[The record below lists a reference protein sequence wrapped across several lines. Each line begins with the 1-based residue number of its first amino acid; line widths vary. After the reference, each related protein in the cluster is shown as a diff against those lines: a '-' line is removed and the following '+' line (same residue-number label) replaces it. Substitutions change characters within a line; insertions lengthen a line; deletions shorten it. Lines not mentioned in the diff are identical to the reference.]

1 MDNLLGYDNK
11 FFDALGKITDIVI
24 LNFLCILFSIPL
36 ITIGTSIT
44 STYYVAM
51 KIMKG
56 EEPYILKSFMKS
68 FKENLKPGIIIW
80 SIFIVLAGILI
91 LDFNISNQISNKTFS
106 IILKFVCSIVGIV
119 YIFAFTYVFPILAKF
134 ENSIKNTIINSILI
148 SIQNLPYTII
158 MVIVNLIP
166 IIFTMVFPSSWGYI
180 LFFFVVIGIG
190 IITIIN
196 SILLNKIL
204 DKYIS

>member
-11 FFDALGKITDIVI
+11 FFEALGKITDIVI

>member
-11 FFDALGKITDIVI
+11 FFEALGKITDIVI

-180 LFFFVVIGIG
+180 LFFFVVICIG

>member
-1 MDNLLGYDNK
+1 M
-11 FFDALGKITDIVI
+11 
-24 LNFLCILFSIPL
+24 LFRS
-36 ITIGTSIT
+36 
-44 STYYVAM
+44 
-51 KIMKG
+51 
-56 EEPYILKSFMKS
+56 
-68 FKENLKPGIIIW
+68 
-80 SIFIVLAGILI
+80 
-91 LDFNISNQISNKTFS
+91 TFS

>member
-11 FFDALGKITDIVI
+11 FFEALGKITDIVI

-91 LDFNISNQISNKTFS
+91 LDMEK
-106 IILKFVCSIVGIV
+106 VH
-119 YIFAFTYVFPILAKF
+119 IFDQET
-134 ENSIKNTIINSILI
+134 
-148 SIQNLPYTII
+148 
-158 MVIVNLIP
+158 
-166 IIFTMVFPSSWGYI
+166 G
-180 LFFFVVIGIG
+180 VVI
-190 IITIIN
+190 TN
-196 SILLNKIL
+196 
-204 DKYIS
+204 